1 MKRVTNCMFGS
12 KVVRV
17 EPLHSSFLELSSVFD
32 R

>member
-1 MKRVTNCMFGS
+1 MERVTKGVFGS
-12 KVVRV
+12 RIVRV